1 MPMTSVAGDLYD
13 YIIADDHQV
22 GLLIADVSGHG
33 VPAALI
39 AAMVKLAAASQ
50 RAVAAKPCQFLTGM
64 NSALLGNTQNHF
76 VTAAYVHLNSE
87 SGELRYSAAAHP
99 PLLLVRNGRVT
110 QIEENGLMLAVFD
123 FASYS
128 TAVHRLEPDDRIVMY
143 TEGVVEAFKR
153 CRRFL
158 RSRCIVRSADQNS

>member
-1 MPMTSVAGDLYD
+1 VIRWG
-13 YIIADDHQV
+13 
-22 GLLIADVSGHG
+22 
-33 VPAALI
+33 
-39 AAMVKLAAASQ
+39 
-50 RAVAAKPCQFLTGM
+50 C
-64 NSALLGNTQNHF
+64 
-76 VTAAYVHLNSE
+76 
-87 SGELRYSAAAHP
+87 GELRYSAAAHP
-99 PLLLVRNGRVT
+99 PRLLVRNGRVT